1 MPLKRGKSNKTI
13 SANIRTEMRSG
24 KPQKQAIAIALSK
37 AGKSKRKKQVLAE
50 LAAANA
56 AFSVIK
62 QFVSNGKELSGC
74 AKHISDFVF
83 SKETIEKN
91 LKKKKAKGVG
101 GSDLEEFMALEQ
113 IKEKE
118 EELKKMMIY
127 LGRPGLWQD
136 WQAFQA
142 EARKSRRYQ
151 EKMEEKR
158 REELMEY
165 VGYGIAFIVVLFFAG
180 LMAWFAGKWMGRF

>member
-1 MPLKRGKSNKTI
+1 M
-13 SANIRTEMRSG
+13 
-24 KPQKQAIAIALSK
+24 
-37 AGKSKRKKQVLAE
+37 LAE

-83 SKETIEKN
+83 SKEEIEKN
-91 LKKKKAKGVG
+91 LKKKKSKGVG
-101 GSDLEEFMALEQ
+101 GADLEEFMALEQ

-142 EARKSRRYQ
+142 EARKSRRYA
-151 EKMEEKR
+151 EKMAQKK
-158 REELMEY
+158 REELLEIM
-165 VGYGIAFIVVLFFAG
+165 GYSIGFIVLLALGG
-180 LMAWFAGKWMGRF
+180 LILYFVGKWTGKL

>member
-1 MPLKRGKSNKTI
+1 
-13 SANIRTEMRSG
+13 
-24 KPQKQAIAIALSK
+24 
-37 AGKSKRKKQVLAE
+37 VLAE

-83 SKETIEKN
+83 SKEALEK
-91 LKKKKAKGVG
+91 KAKEKKAKGVG

-136 WQAFQA
+136 WQAFQV
-142 EARKSRRYQ
+142 EARKARRHQ
-151 EKMEEKR
+151 EKMEAKR
-158 REELMEY
+158 RQELMEY
-165 VGYGIAFIVVLFFAG
+165 AGYGIAAIIVIFFAG

>member
-1 MPLKRGKSNKTI
+1 M
-13 SANIRTEMRSG
+13 
-24 KPQKQAIAIALSK
+24 
-37 AGKSKRKKQVLAE
+37 LAE

-83 SKETIEKN
+83 SKEELEKKA
-91 LKKKKAKGVG
+91 KKKKAKGVG

-113 IKEKE
+113 INEKE
-118 EELKKMMIY
+118 EELKKIMIY

-151 EKMEEKR
+151 EKMAEKR
-158 REELMEY
+158 QQELMEY
-165 VGYGIAFIVVLFFAG
+165 LGYGLAVIIVIFFAG
-180 LMAWFAGKWMGRF
+180 LMAWFVGKWVGRF

>member
-1 MPLKRGKSNKTI
+1 M
-13 SANIRTEMRSG
+13 
-24 KPQKQAIAIALSK
+24 
-37 AGKSKRKKQVLAE
+37 LAE

-151 EKMEEKR
+151 EKMAEKR
-158 REELMEY
+158 RQELMEY
-165 VGYGIAFIVVLFFAG
+165 VGYGVAFIVVIFFAG
-180 LMAWFAGKWMGRF
+180 LLAWAAGKWVGKF

>member
-1 MPLKRGKSNKTI
+1 M
-13 SANIRTEMRSG
+13 
-24 KPQKQAIAIALSK
+24 
-37 AGKSKRKKQVLAE
+37 LAE

-62 QFVSNGKELSGC
+62 SFISNGKELTGC

-83 SKETIEKN
+83 AKEEIE
-91 LKKKKAKGVG
+91 KKAKKQKSKG
-101 GSDLEEFMALEQ
+101 GGADLEEFMALEQ
-113 IKEKE
+113 IREKE

-136 WQAFQA
+136 WQEFQA

-151 EKMEEKR
+151 EKMAAKRQEEI
-158 REELMEY
+158 MEY
-165 VGYGIAFIVVLFFAG
+165 VGYGVALIFIIFFTG
-180 LMAWFAGKWMGRF
+180 LAAWFIAKWTGRL

>member
-1 MPLKRGKSNKTI
+1 M
-13 SANIRTEMRSG
+13 
-24 KPQKQAIAIALSK
+24 
-37 AGKSKRKKQVLAE
+37 LAE

-83 SKETIEKN
+83 SKEEIEKN

-151 EKMEEKR
+151 EKMAEKR
-158 REELMEY
+158 QQELMEY
-165 VGYGIAFIVVLFFAG
+165 VGYGIAFIVVIFFAG
-180 LMAWFAGKWMGRF
+180 LLAWAAGKWAGRF